1 MMNCIAL
8 VKQISSSGIS
18 GFVLKSDGL
27 NAANDDECVFDL
39 IVRTTTK

>member
-18 GFVLKSDGL
+18 GFDTEKRWI
-27 NAANDDECVFDL
+27 ECC
-39 IVRTTTK
+39 K